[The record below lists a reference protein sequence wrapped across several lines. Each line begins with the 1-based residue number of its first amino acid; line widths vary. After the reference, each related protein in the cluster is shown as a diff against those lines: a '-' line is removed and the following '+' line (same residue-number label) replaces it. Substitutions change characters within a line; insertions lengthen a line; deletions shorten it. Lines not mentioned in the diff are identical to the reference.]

1 MLAGLGLLCGIVSTG
16 LVRGG
21 VRPGGLTVAPE
32 ELPCLD
38 DRRVAGECV
47 GHAELCV
54 VVADWKTEDWRRDG
68 QRRGCG
74 SNKGKDGVGHHSEL
88 LWLFWRQ

>member
-1 MLAGLGLLCGIVSTG
+1 M
-16 LVRGG
+16 
-21 VRPGGLTVAPE
+21 GLTVAPE

-38 DRRVAGECV
+38 DRCVAGECV

-54 VVADWKTEDWRRDG
+54 IVADWETEYWRRDG

-74 SNKGKDGVGHHSEL
+74 NNEGKDSVGQHSEL